1 MLDPTGIEAF
11 VLVAEHRSFTRA
23 ARVLNTTQA
32 AVSLRVRRL
41 EERLGERLL
50 ERTPRQVRL
59 STSGEA
65 FLAAARD
72 LVAAHRRAEGALVRE
87 RPRLA
92 LGVTHHIVGHDLAV
106 QLRRIGVAVADVTL
120 DLRVAE
126 TRALLDLYDAGTL
139 DAVLVLRHD
148 ESRRDGEVLAQER
161 FAWFAAPDID
171 VPSDTPVPLALQSEP
186 CQIRAL
192 AVRALDS
199 AGRAWREAV
208 VGGGAT
214 AIGAAAAAGLAVA
227 AMAASAAPPGT
238 SDSGPR
244 LGLPALGQ
252 RAVVLHSN
260 FTSTR
265 GRAAL
270 RAVVATFRA
279 PR

>member
-1 MLDPTGIEAF
+1 MLDQNAVEAF

-50 ERTPRQVRL
+50 ERTPRLVRL
-59 STSGEA
+59 SNAGEA
-65 FLAAARD
+65 FLVAARD
-72 LVAAHRRAEGALVRE
+72 LVAAHRRAEMVLARE
-87 RPRLA
+87 RPRLT
-92 LGVTHHIVGHDLAV
+92 LGITHHIVGHDLCV
-106 QLRRIGVAVADVTL
+106 HLRRISNAVAEVTL

-126 TRALLDLYDAGTL
+126 TRTLLDLYDSGTL
-139 DAVLVLRHD
+139 DAVIVLRH
-148 ESRRDGEVLAQER
+148 DGEVLAQER
-161 FAWFAAPDID
+161 FAWFTAPELD
-171 VPSDTPVPLALQSEP
+171 VPSDAPIPLALQPEP

-192 AVRALDS
+192 ALRTLEG

-214 AIGAAAAAGLAVA
+214 TIGAAAAAGLAVA

-238 SDSGPR
+238 SDAGTR
-244 LGLPALGQ
+244 LGLPALGR
-252 RAVVLHSN
+252 RAVVLHAKLGSN
-260 FTSTR
+260 
-265 GRAAL
+265 GARAAL

-279 PR
+279 T